1 MTDMP
6 IGTSAGMSAGL
17 ELRRLETIERCTAV
31 AKRLGRPLLFGMT
44 TSLMLQSVPL
54 PEHCNLDMNA
64 LHTVSSS
71 KSRRIRI
78 RDASLR
84 SHVWTPMSLTIPVRI
99 NDYVFAL
106 DLFHTW
112 AQLAVHVPLETL
124 VVLGDSVV
132 TAVAGN
138 PSLAK
143 GRDASGV
150 YRDFVNFAN
159 PLPSRR
165 GSAACAKASR
175 LVLPGS
181 GSPKESAC
189 CLMLRRYG
197 LPCPER
203 GYVIPRMTFRSGVPM
218 TLDMAWP
225 KALVAVEYDG
235 DQHRTDKWQWRRDQ
249 EKRDRARA
257 RGWLIFVAT
266 SMTLDDDAASV
277 EFAFS
282 IARQLVLRGVP
293 CDFQLVAMSLER
305 LACSV
310 RDRE

>member
-1 MTDMP
+1 MT
-6 IGTSAGMSAGL
+6 S
-17 ELRRLETIERCTAV
+17 
-31 AKRLGRPLLFGMT
+31 
-44 TSLMLQSVPL
+44 
-54 PEHCNLDMNA
+54 
-64 LHTVSSS
+64 TV
-71 KSRRIRI
+71 
-78 RDASLR
+78 
-84 SHVWTPMSLTIPVRI
+84 PVRI

-124 VVLGDSVV
+124 VVLGDSII

-143 GRDASGV
+143 GRDASAV
-150 YRDFVNFAN
+150 YRDFVNFAD

-165 GSAACAKASR
+165 GAAACAKASR

-181 GSPKESAC
+181 GSPKESSC

-218 TLDMAWP
+218 TLDLAWP
-225 KALVAVEYDG
+225 EARVAVEYDG
-235 DQHRTDKWQWRRDQ
+235 DQHRTDKRQWRRDQ

-266 SMTLDDDAASV
+266 SMTLDDDVAGA
-277 EFAFS
+277 ELAFNV
-282 IARQLVLRGVP
+282 ARQLALRGVT
-293 CDFQLVAMSLER
+293 CDFRLVAMSLER
-305 LACSV
+305 LARAAS
-310 RDRE
+310 